1 MRSPIA
7 RGVVGFFAGA
17 LWWLLV
23 EPSFPKNVGAGNAFA
38 ADAAWIRA
46 EAVLIIGLFVVIG
59 GVCGALQGLSKGS
72 RTHFWQS
79 LVAGLAFAL
88 VGAFIGRIVS
98 GAIFSVLMTAQVAAG
113 GGANPSTIVRTL
125 TFAPLG
131 LMLGAAVGGTQFSLR
146 GLSAGV
152 VGGLIGGVVT
162 GMLFDP
168 ISTILAAPM
177 LATDPGSV
185 REIGAPGRAVM
196 CAGIG
201 LFVSL
206 FTALADQLSRKA
218 WVRQV
223 LGRNE
228 GREWTL
234 DNAVTY
240 LGRDERAGIPLF
252 GDPDVAPHHAT
263 IRRQGGAFVL
273 EDAGAPS
280 GIGHNGIRVPSAI
293 LNHGDSIQ
301 IGRHQLLFATRGGL
315 QHAGPKGM
323 PQAPYQAPAQPQV
336 QPQMQPQ
343 PAPQPSAPALVA
355 LSGPLAGQRFPLH
368 GPLVI
373 GREGDLPLPDAQ
385 ASRRHCSLTPVPGGV
400 QLADL
405 NSTNGTLVNG
415 ARVTQTFLA
424 PGQVFQIGQS
434 QFRVEA

>member
-23 EPSFPKNVGAGNAFA
+23 EPSFPKNVGPGNAFA
-38 ADAAWIRA
+38 ADPAWLRA

-79 LVAGLAFAL
+79 LVAGLVFAL
-88 VGAFIGRIVS
+88 VGAFMARIVS
-98 GAIFSVLMTAQVAAG
+98 GAIFSMLMSAQVAAG
-113 GGANPSTIVRTL
+113 GGGNPSTFVRTL
-125 TFAPLG
+125 TFAPMG

-146 GLSAGV
+146 GLSAGM

-168 ISTILAAPM
+168 ISAMLAAPM
-177 LATDPGSV
+177 LAADPGTV

-234 DNAVTY
+234 DSAVTY
-240 LGRDERAGIPLF
+240 IGRDERAGIPLF

-263 IRRQGGAFVL
+263 IRRQGGVFVL
-273 EDAGAPS
+273 EDAGAPC

-293 LNHGDSIQ
+293 LNHGDTIQ
-301 IGRHQLLFATRGGL
+301 IGRHQLLFSTRAGL
-315 QHAGPKGM
+315 SHAGPRSM
-323 PQAPYQAPAQPQV
+323 PQIPHQPSPQPPTPVQPTPQAQAPAI
-336 QPQMQPQ
+336 
-343 PAPQPSAPALVA
+343 VA
-355 LSGPLAGQRFPLH
+355 LSGPLAGQRFPLT
-368 GPLVI
+368 GPVVI

-400 QLADL
+400 QLTDL
-405 NSTNGTLVNG
+405 NSTNGTIVNG
-415 ARVTQTFLA
+415 TRVSQTFLT
-424 PGQVFQIGQS
+424 PGQVFQVGQS
-434 QFRVEA
+434 QFRIEA